1 MNVFK
6 KGVHIP
12 SPLLILVF
20 FLFDDGGVV
29 A

>member
-6 KGVHIP
+6 ESVYIP
-12 SPLLILVF
+12 SPLLILAF
-20 FLFDDGGVV
+20 FLSDDGGVV